1 MARTAAPDTRER
13 ILDAVTSLFY
23 EQGVRAVGTSR
34 VIEAAGCGK
43 NLLYAQFPSK
53 TDLVAGYLTR
63 FFERREQAVRAAL
76 QAAGPDP
83 ADRLVVVVAEVADR
97 TREPAYR
104 GCPFRNYL
112 TEFPHD
118 DDPPARIARDFL
130 RASRDRIDGLVGQ
143 LPVADRRGLVDRI
156 WLVLDG
162 LYASAAHPLDDR
174 AGEIAVALVR
184 ELVQGAVDG
193 FRDPGQRA
201 RRS

>member
-1 MARTAAPDTRER
+1 MARAAAPDSRER
-13 ILDAVTSLFY
+13 ILDAVTPLFY

-53 TDLVAGYLTR
+53 ADLVAGYLTR
-63 FFERREQAVRAAL
+63 FREQRQQAVDAAVS
-76 QAAGPDP
+76 AAGPDP
-83 ADRLVVVVAEVADR
+83 ADQVVAIVAEVAARSAD
-97 TREPAYR
+97 PVYR

-130 RASRDRIDGLVGQ
+130 RASRDRVEGLVGE
-143 LPVADRRGLVDRI
+143 LPVAERQALVDRI

-174 AGEIAVALVR
+174 AGEVAVAFVR
-184 ELVQGAVDG
+184 ELVE
-193 FRDPGQRA
+193 RA
-201 RRS
+201 TEER

>member
-1 MARTAAPDTRER
+1 MARTAAPDSRER
-13 ILDAVTSLFY
+13 ILDAVTPLFY

-34 VIEAAGCGK
+34 IIDAAGCGK

-63 FFERREQAVRAAL
+63 FRALRDRAVDAAVD
-76 QAAGPDP
+76 AAGPDP
-83 ADRLVVVVAEVADR
+83 ADRLVAVVGEVADR
-97 TREPAYR
+97 TREPVYR

-118 DDPPARIARDFL
+118 DGPPAHIAREFL
-130 RASRDRIDGLVGQ
+130 RASRDRIEGLVGQ

-174 AGEIAVALVR
+174 AGEVAVVFVR
-184 ELVQGAVDG
+184 ELIDRAVAG
-193 FRDPGQRA
+193 R
-201 RRS
+201 

>member
-1 MARTAAPDTRER
+1 MARTAAPDSRER
-13 ILDAVTSLFY
+13 ILDAVTPLFY

-34 VIEAAGCGK
+34 IIDAAGCGK

-63 FFERREQAVRAAL
+63 FRALRDRVVDAAVD
-76 QAAGPDP
+76 AAGPDP
-83 ADRLVVVVAEVADR
+83 ADRLVAVVGEVADR
-97 TREPAYR
+97 TREPVYR

-118 DDPPARIARDFL
+118 DDRPALIAREFL
-130 RASRDRIDGLVGQ
+130 RASRDRIEGLVGQ
-143 LPVADRRGLVDRI
+143 LPVGDRRGLVDRI

-174 AGEIAVALVR
+174 AGEVAVVFVR
-184 ELVQGAVDG
+184 ELIDRAVAG
-193 FRDPGQRA
+193 E
-201 RRS
+201 

>member
-1 MARTAAPDTRER
+1 MARTAAPDSRER
-13 ILDAVTSLFY
+13 ILDAVTPLFY

-34 VIEAAGCGK
+34 IIDTAGCGK

-63 FFERREQAVRAAL
+63 FRALRDRAVDAAVD
-76 QAAGPDP
+76 AAGPDP
-83 ADRLVVVVAEVADR
+83 ADRLVAVVGEVADR
-97 TREPAYR
+97 TREPVYR

-118 DDPPARIARDFL
+118 DGPPAHIAREFL
-130 RASRDRIDGLVGQ
+130 RASRDRIEGLVGQ

-174 AGEIAVALVR
+174 AGEVAVVFVR
-184 ELVQGAVDG
+184 ELIDRAVAG
-193 FRDPGQRA
+193 R
-201 RRS
+201 

>member
-1 MARTAAPDTRER
+1 MARAAAPDSRER
-13 ILDAVTSLFY
+13 ILDAVTPLFY

-53 TDLVAGYLTR
+53 ADLVAGYLTR
-63 FFERREQAVRAAL
+63 FRELRQQAVDAAVE
-76 QAAGPDP
+76 AAGPDP
-83 ADRLVVVVAEVADR
+83 ADQLVAVAAEVAARSAD
-97 TREPAYR
+97 PVYR

-130 RASRDRIDGLVGQ
+130 RASRDRVDGLVGQ
-143 LPVADRRGLVDRI
+143 LPVADRQGLVDRI

-174 AGEIAVALVR
+174 AGEVAVAFVR
-184 ELVQGAVDG
+184 ELVE
-193 FRDPGQRA
+193 RA
-201 RRS
+201 TAGT

>member
-13 ILDAVTSLFY
+13 ILDAVTPLFY

-34 VIEAAGCGK
+34 VVEAAGCGK
-43 NLLYAQFPSK
+43 NLLYAQFPAK
-53 TDLVAGYLTR
+53 TDLVAGYLAR
-63 FFERREQAVRAAL
+63 FRERREQDVAAAL
-76 QAAGPDP
+76 AAAGPDP
-83 ADRLVVVVAEVADR
+83 AERLVAVVAEVAER
-97 TREPAYR
+97 SREPGYR

-130 RASRDRIDGLVGQ
+130 RASRERVEELVGQ
-143 LPVADRRGLVDRI
+143 LPVTDRRALVDRV

-174 AGEIAVALVR
+174 AGAVAVALVR
-184 ELVQGAVDG
+184 ELVGRAVPGA
-193 FRDPGQRA
+193 
-201 RRS
+201 